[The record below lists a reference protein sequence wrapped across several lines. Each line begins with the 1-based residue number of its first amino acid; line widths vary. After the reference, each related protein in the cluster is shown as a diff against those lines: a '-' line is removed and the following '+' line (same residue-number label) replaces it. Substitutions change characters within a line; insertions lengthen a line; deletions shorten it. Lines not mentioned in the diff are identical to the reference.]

1 MRHPYLHDP
10 QELMPALT
18 HDDIRRDGELLIAH
32 FSDVHALSL
41 GGVSPLAFLS
51 KRLAGGLNL
60 LLKRRHRHPV
70 QLFEALIQDL
80 NRVRPDH
87 VIVTGDLTNLSLE
100 PEFALARRTLD
111 GLALGPG
118 EVTVVPGNH
127 DAYVWGAWLRHA
139 FERAFVPYLLS
150 DGALTPRYP
159 LERLRGPLAVIG
171 VSTAVPSPVPFAD
184 GRIGVRQL
192 AAVEAALQRHA
203 GRFRVLALHHPP
215 VQNRHAFLRGL
226 RDRGP
231 LQEVLAR
238 VGAELVIHGHEH
250 RDLWATVPGPAGPIP
265 VVGVGSGTYNDT
277 RRERRA
283 RYNLY
288 RVAAGR
294 LVAVETRS
302 HDPASGRFTPFA
314 TRLFAPSPGAPQ
326 VVTGL
331 PQLIT
336 TPA

>member
-1 MRHPYLHDP
+1 MPTPTNDAVHSTIRH
-10 QELMPALT
+10 E
-18 HDDIRRDGELLIAH
+18 GELLIAH

-70 QLFEALIQDL
+70 HLFEALIEDL
-80 NRVRPDH
+80 NQVRPDH

-111 GLALGPG
+111 ALTLGPE

-139 FERAFVPYLLS
+139 FERAFEPYLLS

-159 LERLRGPLAVIG
+159 LERVRGGLAVIG

-192 AAVEAALQRHA
+192 EAVEAALQRHA
-203 GRFRVLALHHPP
+203 GRFRILALHHPP
-215 VQNRHAFLRGL
+215 VRNRHAFLRGL
-226 RDRGP
+226 RDRGL
-231 LQEVLAR
+231 LQAVLAR

-250 RDLWATVPGPAGPIP
+250 RDLWATVPGPAAPIP
-265 VVGVGSGTYNDT
+265 VVGVGSGTYNDA

-288 RVAAGR
+288 RVVAGR
-294 LVAVETRS
+294 LVAVETRC

-314 TRLFAPSPGAPQ
+314 TRVLAPSPDAPRTA
-326 VVTGL
+326 TGFT
-331 PQLIT
+331 QLIT